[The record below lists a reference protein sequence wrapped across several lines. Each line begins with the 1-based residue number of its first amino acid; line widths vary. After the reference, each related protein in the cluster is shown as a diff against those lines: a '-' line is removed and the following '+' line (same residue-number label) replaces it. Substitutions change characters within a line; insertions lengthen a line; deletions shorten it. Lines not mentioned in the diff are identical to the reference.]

1 MDLPSGFYKV
11 TALDENYREI
21 SAKFDRGTSMKLKE
35 VKFCDTLVENSWTLS
50 AYLTEIPQTGYD
62 PYVLTKWTR

>member
-1 MDLPSGFYKV
+1 MDLPCGFYKV
-11 TALDENYREI
+11 TAMDENYREI
-21 SAKFDRGTSMKLKE
+21 SVKYDRGTSMKLKE
-35 VKFCDTLVENSWTLS
+35 VQYCDKLVETGWKLS